1 MVSNMKSLLH
11 TPSKAESFV
20 NYMHNN
26 HTNLM
31 VFVRLFNMWTKLNV
45 DERQQVYDICEYNHP
60 SLYKDTFEEES
71 DE

>member
-1 MVSNMKSLLH
+1 MVSNVKSLLH

-31 VFVRLFNMWTKLNV
+31 VFVRLFNMWSELTT
-45 DERQQVYDICEYNHP
+45 DERQQVYDICELNHP
-60 SLYKDTFEEES
+60 GLYKDTFEEES
-71 DE
+71 HE